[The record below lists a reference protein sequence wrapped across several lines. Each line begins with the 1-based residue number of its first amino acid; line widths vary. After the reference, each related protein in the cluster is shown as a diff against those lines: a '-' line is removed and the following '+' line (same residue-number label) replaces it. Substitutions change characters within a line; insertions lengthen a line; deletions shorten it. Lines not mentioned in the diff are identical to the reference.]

1 MASSRYIRP
10 SVLVIVALVLVV
22 FAAPQARAI
31 LGDHFVNGY
40 QLLQR
45 CLNGDRKIETQLA
58 NQMAQA
64 LIDKGACYAYIE
76 GVFDGSADDLPC
88 SLSVTLGQVQTIVVN
103 YLKTHPVELHLPA
116 ARLATTALE
125 QALERDP
132 DRLCKRLQQQ

>member
-10 SVLVIVALVLVV
+10 SVLVIVALALVV

-76 GVFDGSADDLPC
+76 GFSMAPPTISRARSASP
-88 SLSVTLGQVQTIVVN
+88 SGKS
-103 YLKTHPVELHLPA
+103 KPSS
-116 ARLATTALE
+116 
-125 QALERDP
+125 
-132 DRLCKRLQQQ
+132 